1 MQRYSRNI
9 LLIGNQG
16 QTKLLKSKVLICGC
30 GGLGSTVIMNLAGSG
45 VGTIGLIDDDVV
57 EVSNLNRQFIHK
69 NIGEEKVVSAKKR
82 ILEYNPEITVNTYK
96 IRLDENNYQ
105 SIVKDYD
112 VIIDCFDSYKSKFLL
127 NDIAVETGK
136 TLIHGGVTEYFGQ
149 VTVIKPSTPC
159 LRCIFPDIDLEKEV
173 PKGIL
178 SPVVSTVASIQ
189 SMEAVKQIL
198 STGEPLEGLLLTYK
212 ALTNDFKK
220 LKITKNTSCKCYK
233 KI

>member
-9 LLIGNQG
+9 LLIGDDG
-16 QTKLLKSKVLICGC
+16 QTKFLNSKVLVCGC
-30 GGLGSTVIMNLAGSG
+30 GGLGSTVIMNLAGLG
-45 VGTIGLIDDDVV
+45 VGTIGLIDDDIV

-69 NIGEEKVVSAKKR
+69 NIAEDKVISAQKR
-82 ILEYNPEITVNTYK
+82 VLEYNPEITVNTYK
-96 IRLDENNYQ
+96 IKLDENNYQ

-112 VIIDCFDSYKSKFLL
+112 IIIDCFDSYKSKFLL

-136 TLIHGGVTEYFGQ
+136 TLIHGGVTEFFGQ
-149 VTVIKPSTPC
+149 VTVIKHLTPC
-159 LRCIFPDIDLEKEV
+159 LRCVFPDIDLEKKV

-189 SMEAVKQIL
+189 SMEAAKQIL
-198 STGEPLEGLLLTYK
+198 NTGERLEGLLLTYN